1 MERLRR
7 LIDPFTVLLIG
18 TVVAA
23 SLLPPRGVMTTVF
36 GAATEIAIALLFF
49 LHGAKLSRQAILA
62 GVGHWRL
69 HLAVLAGT
77 FLLFPLL
84 GVGARWIAAP
94 FASPTILAGMVY
106 LCLLPSTVQSS
117 IAFTAMGGGNVPA
130 AICSATLS
138 NLLGVAITPLL
149 VALCLDPTGEV
160 GPGGV
165 VQAVR
170 SIAVQ
175 LLAPFVLGHL
185 CRPLLTGLLE
195 RHRRVVGIVDRGS
208 ILLVVYAAFGA
219 AVVDGIWSKLTRG
232 DLAAVLILSAVI
244 LSIAVAATTFG
255 GRLAGFSRADR
266 VALVFCG
273 SKKSMI
279 TGIPMAG
286 VLFPP
291 ALVGGLIL
299 PLMIFHQMQLMLCA
313 VLARRYAAQ
322 AAAKGDGDGW

>member
-1 MERLRR
+1 MERLGR
-7 LIDPFTVLLIG
+7 LIDPFTLLLIG

-23 SLLPPRGVMTTVF
+23 SLLPPRGAMTGVF
-36 GAATEIAIALLFF
+36 GAATDIAIALLFF

-62 GVGHWRL
+62 GMGHWRL
-69 HLAVLAGT
+69 HLAVLVST
-77 FLLFPLL
+77 FVLFPIL
-84 GVGARWIAAP
+84 GVGTRWIATP
-94 FASPTILAGMVY
+94 FVSPTILAGMVY

-117 IAFTAMGGGNVPA
+117 IAFTAMGRGNVPA

-138 NLLGVAITPLL
+138 NLLGVVITPLL

-160 GPGGV
+160 GPGGI

-175 LLAPFVLGHL
+175 LLAPFILGHL
-185 CRPLLTGLLE
+185 CRPLLIGLLE
-195 RHRRVVGIVDRGS
+195 RRKRLVGIVDRGS

-219 AVVDGIWSKLTRG
+219 AVVDGIWAKLTDR

-244 LSIAVAATTFG
+244 LLIAVAATTFG

-313 VLARRYAAQ
+313 VLARRYAAH
-322 AAAKGDGDGW
+322 AADEGGGDGW